1 MITVAVVDDQKAVRE
16 GLHAMIDLSRGIS
29 CLASFANGRQAL
41 EGIPKI
47 KPDVLLLDIE
57 MPGLSG
63 IECARQLKQLQ
74 PSLNIIM
81 LTVHDDPDR
90 IQAAFR
96 AGAYG
101 FLTKNSFPSQII
113 KAIEDVHEGGA
124 PMNPLIA
131 RRLVQSLE
139 LPGNQGLSSREQQ
152 ILKRAS
158 EGLSSQATARD
169 LHISPNTV
177 RFHLKNI
184 YRKLEVHSKVEA
196 IQKAIRQGIL

>member
-1 MITVAVVDDQKAVRE
+1 MITVAVVDDQKAVRD
-16 GLHAMIDLSRGIS
+16 GLRTMINLNQGVT
-29 CLASFANGRQAL
+29 CLASFANAQEAL
-41 EGIPKI
+41 EAIPKL

-57 MPGLSG
+57 MPDLSG
-63 IECARQLKQLQ
+63 IECARRLKQLQ

-81 LTVHDDPDR
+81 LTIHDDPER

-113 KAIEDVHEGGA
+113 KAIEDVHQGGA
-124 PMNPLIA
+124 PMNPQIA

-139 LPGNQGLSSREQQ
+139 IPGNQDLSSREQQ

-158 EGLSSQATARD
+158 EGLSNQATAKA

-196 IQKAIRQGIL
+196 IQKAIRRGIL

>member
-16 GLHAMIDLSRGIS
+16 GLQTMINHNRGIT
-29 CLASFANGRQAL
+29 CLASFANGQHAL
-41 EGIPKI
+41 EEIPKL

-57 MPGLSG
+57 MPGISG

-74 PSLNIIM
+74 PNLSIIM
-81 LTVHDDPDR
+81 LTIHDDLDR
-90 IQAAFR
+90 IQAAFQ

-101 FLTKNSFPSQII
+101 FLTKSSFPSQII
-113 KAIEDVHEGGA
+113 KAIEDVHQGGA
-124 PMNPLIA
+124 PMNPQVA

-139 LPGNQGLSSREQQ
+139 RPGNQDLSSREQQ

-158 EGLSSQATARD
+158 EGLSNQATARD

-196 IQKAIRQGIL
+196 IQKAIRRGIL

>member
-16 GLHAMIDLSRGIS
+16 GLHTMINLNQGLT
-29 CLASFANGRQAL
+29 CVASFASGQQAL
-41 EGIPKI
+41 EGIPKL

-74 PSLNIIM
+74 PSLSIIM
-81 LTVHDDPDR
+81 LTIHDDLDH

-113 KAIEDVHEGGA
+113 KAIEDVHHGGA

-158 EGLSSQATARD
+158 EGLSNQATAKD